1 MKKVEHYKLKKYC
14 FFLKVYIKMEN
25 TIIKID
31 DIKIPKQKFHQH
43 RRPISIEN
51 GEIDKIVVSEK
62 VGYKNAQKVSLYVYF
77 YQK

>member
-1 MKKVEHYKLKKYC
+1 
-14 FFLKVYIKMEN
+14 MEN

-31 DIKIPKQKFHQH
+31 DIKIPKQKFHEH

-62 VGYKNAQKVSLYVYF
+62 VVYKNAQKVSLYVYF

>member
-1 MKKVEHYKLKKYC
+1 
-14 FFLKVYIKMEN
+14 MEN

-31 DIKIPKQKFHQH
+31 DIKIPKQKFHQL

-62 VGYKNAQKVSLYVYF
+62 VGYKDAK
-77 YQK
+77 K

>member
-1 MKKVEHYKLKKYC
+1 
-14 FFLKVYIKMEN
+14 MEN

-31 DIKIPKQKFHQH
+31 DIKIPKQKFHHH

-62 VGYKNAQKVSLYVYF
+62 VGYKDAKKVSLYVYF